1 MKWSLKEQQNSKSN
15 INLLAARLI
24 QFKSLNLLTGVGFII
39 AIIVST
45 WTVSSLFIPGLHPEY
60 LALFSLIYT
69 LLDAFFIE
77 PEFERRAACGAGLME
92 EFDTNLFGIEENP
105 NFQKPCSAAM
115 VSEWAERIDQ
125 KGRSDLLNWHSEHL
139 GHVPQEV
146 AALIAQY
153 SSTAYD
159 HSLRLL
165 YSRMLTW
172 FLIILSAGALA
183 MVFYANMPIQDTV
196 VRIFVPLLPIAVWAA
211 RNRAKTLGLIADQ
224 AQALRLMDQQ
234 WKLVASGRLA
244 GNKLRSVVRDNQD
257 AVYRR
262 RTNSVLIFPLIYK
275 ALRSRLEASTTR
287 RAEDYVSDYLGRQ
300 GARGREQ

>member
-1 MKWSLKEQQNSKSN
+1 MRWDINKQQNSNLN
-15 INLLAARLI
+15 INLLAARLV
-24 QFKSLNLLTGVGFII
+24 QFKFLNLLTGAGFII
-39 AIIVST
+39 SIIISI
-45 WTVSSLFIPGLHPEY
+45 WAVSSLFIPGLYPEY

-105 NFQKPCSAAM
+105 NLQKPCGAAM

-125 KGRSDLLNWHSEHL
+125 KRRSNLLNWHSGRL
-139 GHVPQEV
+139 GDVPQEV

-159 HSLRLL
+159 QSLRLL
-165 YSRMLTW
+165 YSRILTW
-172 FLIILSAGALA
+172 FLVVLILGALLIA
-183 MVFYANMPIQDTV
+183 FYANIPIQDTV

-211 RNRAKTLGLIADQ
+211 RNRAKTLGLITDQ
-224 AQALRLMDQQ
+224 AQALSLMDQQ
-234 WKLVASGRLA
+234 WKLVVSGRLA

-275 ALRSRLEASTTR
+275 ALRPRLEASTMR
-287 RAEDYVSDYLGRQ
+287 RAEDYVSDYLGR
-300 GARGREQ
+300 RS